1 MLSITI
7 MKFAKDST
15 TWFLQSHEV
24 DSHIQMLEGKK
35 RGRGWMRLHQEQQT
49 CAVIQEELHK
59 NHNWS
64 TLELMNFV
72 SLAIEDGKC
81 NGF

>member
-1 MLSITI
+1 
-7 MKFAKDST
+7 
-15 TWFLQSHEV
+15 
-24 DSHIQMLEGKK
+24 
-35 RGRGWMRLHQEQQT
+35 MRLHQEQQT